1 MAEAQKSGCDLKHAE
16 CLDEQVFVQL
26 RSEVSDSK
34 DSDTG
39 VAARWR
45 RRWRRRNRRYSGY
58 RPYGPKSTTSTTT
71 GTTSTTTSSTTT
83 TIPVCGLIGGSISG
97 TNETT
102 VDFPADVNTTVVL
115 PVNAELAA
123 GCCVQADGGGNSVTV
138 TVFRFGAAPREG
150 NLTVSLETPT
160 MQSQEIGDILATSGI
175 FQVSSNFFPGA
186 KVGGDWRLTFLAS
199 PDAANWSAG
208 FFDIQIFPV
217 QCV

>member
-1 MAEAQKSGCDLKHAE
+1 M
-16 CLDEQVFVQL
+16 QL

-39 VAARWR
+39 VAARPRW
-45 RRWRRRNRRYSGY
+45 RWRRRNRRYSRY

-71 GTTSTTTSSTTT
+71 CTTSTTTSSTTT
-83 TIPVCGLIGGSISG
+83 TIPVCSVIGGVTGG

-123 GCCVQADGGGNSVTV
+123 GCCVQAAGGGPVS
-138 TVFRFGAAPREG
+138 VFRFGAAPREG
-150 NLTVSLETPT
+150 NLTVSFETPT
-160 MQSQEIGDILATSGI
+160 MQSQEIGVILAADTYFAAFGK
-175 FQVSSNFFPGA
+175 FFPGA

-208 FFDIQIFPV
+208 LFDIVIFTV